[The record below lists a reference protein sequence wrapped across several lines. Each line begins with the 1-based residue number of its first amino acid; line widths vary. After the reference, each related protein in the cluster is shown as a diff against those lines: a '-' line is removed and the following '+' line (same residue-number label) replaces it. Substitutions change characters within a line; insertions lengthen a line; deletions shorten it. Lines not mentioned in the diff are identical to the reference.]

1 MKPLRADPRTIT
13 GSIRIRRIGWFTFP
27 HYALTEDSRIVA
39 ELGRD
44 SSIWIFFGPGRR
56 IRLADGTEWR
66 VRAATSGR
74 LIVPV
79 IKSSEGTV
87 AFSGPLHA
95 KRSYGITGKDFAY
108 KVIPHGRVGLRG
120 AGFWGL
126 RRHESEVAVID
137 AQRRVIDASEPIPVA
152 VALMAFTVLAH
163 GTPGD
168 TDLMPSRD

>member
-1 MKPLRADPRTIT
+1 MKPVHAAPQTVQGLIQLN
-13 GSIRIRRIGWFTFP
+13 RIGWWVFP
-27 HYALTEDSRIVA
+27 QYELTAEGRLVA
-39 ELGRD
+39 HLARD

-56 IRLADGTEWR
+56 VRLADGTEWR
-66 VRAATSGR
+66 VNAATSGR

-79 IKSSEGTV
+79 IRSDAGTV
-87 AFSGPLHA
+87 AFSGPLHS

-108 KVIPHGRVGLRG
+108 EVMPHGRVGLRR
-120 AGFWGL
+120 AGLWGL

-137 AQRRVIDASEPIPVA
+137 THRRLLEASEPIPIA
-152 VALMAFTVLAH
+152 AALMAFTVLAH